1 MFNKLI
7 SSKMSK
13 TMSRDIDNMVTI
25 YMNNRGNNRDFTRD
39 ESPLNSKGNQIVKFI
54 SFLSCTKVS
63 D

>member
-25 YMNNRGNNRDFTRD
+25 YMDNRVNNRDFTRD
-39 ESPLNSKGNQIVKFI
+39 
-54 SFLSCTKVS
+54 
-63 D
+63 